1 MIRRYGGWCGSGS
14 ESALGTSAERSTGEE
29 SGLEFRLAVMGPAL
43 QASQQ
48 SGDREMAVREILEIG
63 HPTLAARADEVEV
76 DAIGVPEVQGW
87 VDDLIDTMRAANGA
101 GIAANQVGIP
111 FRLFTVEVRGN
122 NPRYPYKPPIPL
134 TVLINPRIEF
144 LSDETFENYEGCLSV
159 PDLRGA
165 VTRHLEISVSGYDR
179 DGARRSFEVRGY
191 SAGTF
196 QHENDHLDGVL
207 FPHRVTDP
215 GTFCSWS
222 TFSAF
227 RQEAF
232 ADRVRQLVERWG
244 A

>member
-1 MIRRYGGWCGSGS
+1 
-14 ESALGTSAERSTGEE
+14 
-29 SGLEFRLAVMGPAL
+29 
-43 QASQQ
+43 
-48 SGDREMAVREILEIG
+48 MAVREILEIG

-76 DAIGVPEVQGW
+76 DAIGTPEVQGW

-111 FRLFTVEVRGN
+111 YRLFTVEVHGH

-134 TVLINPRIEF
+134 TVLINPGIEL

-159 PDLRGA
+159 PNLRGA
-165 VTRHLEISVSGYDR
+165 VTRYLEISVSGYDR